1 MWGERA
7 PDRTEEVSIGKHRVV
22 TYSFGSGDNVVLLL
36 NGGPG
41 LPCDYLREAHSFLAD
56 HGMGPPCRAVVWG
69 CGDPVLDFG

>member
-7 PDRTEEVSIGKHRVV
+7 PDRTQEVAIGKYRVV
-22 TYSFGSGDNVVLLL
+22 TYSFGTAKDVVLLL

-56 HGMGPPCRAVVWG
+56 HGFRVVTFDQLG
-69 CGDPVLDFG
+69 TGKSDRPDR